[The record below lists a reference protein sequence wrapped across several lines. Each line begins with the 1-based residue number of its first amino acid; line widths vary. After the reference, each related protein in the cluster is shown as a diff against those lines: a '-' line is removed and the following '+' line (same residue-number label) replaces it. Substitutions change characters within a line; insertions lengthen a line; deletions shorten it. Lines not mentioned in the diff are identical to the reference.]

1 MVLTTTL
8 FILLQ
13 SVSDG
18 IGDGLM
24 NKLGE
29 WSAVIV
35 IIAYLIFQL
44 VRDTQRNKKESLKNS
59 ASLKFQNAIY
69 QQLEIYEKVNSQI
82 MNYLK
87 IVTMQYA
94 DQISESQMRILVEKV
109 LEATEYSLKSY
120 ICKIIAE
127 NHIDGNENEIR
138 AKIKQ
143 YIENRYKNDVLTFKE
158 YYFRGDSV
166 DKVMD
171 EEWQS
176 EMTKIMIGIVL
187 TQKNERTLQT
197 TLTNKFDQYKN
208 KMLTELLDR
217 KHNYE

>member
-109 LEATEYSLKSY
+109 LEATQYSLKSY
-120 ICKIIAE
+120 ISKIIAE

-158 YYFRGDSV
+158 YYFRGDSI
-166 DKVMD
+166 DKVMN
-171 EEWQS
+171 EEWES

-208 KMLTELLDR
+208 KMLTDLLNR
-217 KHNYE
+217 KDERE